1 MLVHFSRLN
10 TFKKFLQAFGSCV
23 VINSYTPLEC
33 FGELTEMTG
42 AGLLH
47 DIVVLFNIL

>member
-1 MLVHFSRLN
+1 M
-10 TFKKFLQAFGSCV
+10 
-23 VINSYTPLEC
+23 VINGYIPLEC

-47 DIVVLFNIL
+47 DIVVFNIL